1 MDFRVT
7 NNDKQEKRCVRLYLI
22 TLNTAHFGHTKSNYV
37 EMAMVQVDLYKKS
50 SPHQEPHIIAYMLF
64 CGDCPD
70 FSKTKRD

>member
-37 EMAMVQVDLYKKS
+37 EMAMVQVDLYKKAAPIRS
-50 SPHQEPHIIAYMLF
+50 R
-64 CGDCPD
+64 
-70 FSKTKRD
+70 T